1 MAMPATCN
9 VHRQAAATRSAV
21 PENGSPVPSTA
32 NRKERL
38 HFGEPL
44 RGLRVALAVE
54 LQQA

>member
-21 PENGSPVPSTA
+21 HENGSPGRSTA

-44 RGLRVALAVE
+44 RGLHVALAVE